1 MFCVPDLQGGIFN
14 LPAGC
19 FPPDFSIY
27 HDEIALMDPS
37 GTQLT
42 GLKNYKTAFSI
53 LQTMI
58 SFLYSRSKSGIQIRM
73 VYDFCRSSI
82 RISWNVMLFPKGPFG
97 KPLYIDGVSIYTL
110 DAPSGK
116 ITEHKIENLIINQ
129 TPVVPPYGI
138 FSTLLHEQYALTPQG
153 SPAGVWGLQRDDS
166 AFA

>member
-1 MFCVPDLQGGIFN
+1 V
-14 LPAGC
+14 
-19 FPPDFSIY
+19 
-27 HDEIALMDPS
+27 DPS

-42 GLKNYKTAFSI
+42 GLKNYKTAFYI

-58 SFLYSRSKSGIQIRM
+58 SFLYSQSKSGIQIRM
-73 VYDFCRSSI
+73 VYDFCLSSI

-116 ITEHKIENLIINQ
+116 IIEHKIENLIINQ

-138 FSTLLHEQYALTPQG
+138 FSTLLHEQYALGPQG
-153 SPAGVWGLQRDDS
+153 SPAGVWGIQRDDS

>member
-1 MFCVPDLQGGIFN
+1 MFVSLTYKVESSTYK
-14 LPAGC
+14 LVVLT
-19 FPPDFSIY
+19 PDFSIY